1 MRSLR
6 FGIWWLAGGI
16 LLVGGVLWTTLA
28 PSGGR
33 MVYVNDKSAHFISFA
48 ILMCWFSGV
57 FRPRWFP
64 FLALLL
70 VGFGIGIELLQS
82 QLTYRSAEI
91 ADALFDFAGILVAW
105 IVAAAGLDRW
115 AEFVEA
121 RLPTRDT

>member
-6 FGIWWLAGGI
+6 FGYWWMAGGL
-16 LLVGGVLWTTLA
+16 LLVGMVLYTTLTPA
-28 PSGGR
+28 GGGAA
-33 MVYVNDKSAHFISFA
+33 YINDKFAHFLAFVA
-48 ILMCWFSGV
+48 LMGWFSGV
-57 FRPRWFP
+57 VRSGWFP
-64 FLALLL
+64 LLALLL

-121 RLPTRDT
+121 RLLTRDT

>member
-1 MRSLR
+1 
-6 FGIWWLAGGI
+6 
-16 LLVGGVLWTTLA
+16 
-28 PSGGR
+28 

-57 FRPRWFP
+57 FRPRWFL